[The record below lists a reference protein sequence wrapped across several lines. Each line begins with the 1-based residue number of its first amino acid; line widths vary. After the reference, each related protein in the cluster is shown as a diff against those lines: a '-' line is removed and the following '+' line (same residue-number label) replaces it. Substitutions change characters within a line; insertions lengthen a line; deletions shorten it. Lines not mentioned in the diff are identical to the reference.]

1 MIFKQPF
8 NLKAAFTFQVSNVA
22 HVIWM
27 KANKNTA
34 KLTATAI
41 LAALVVMLDYA
52 GLKIPFPWM
61 PLLKFDITGV
71 PIALVTLLFGVV
83 SGALTSIIAFL
94 SIVVRS
100 GNYVG
105 AYMKAI
111 AEFSTVIGFGTI
123 KYLPERFKRVV
134 PIVIAIIL
142 RVLFMTVA
150 NMYVM
155 PYVYMIPW
163 EATLSMLPMI
173 GVFNALQGLI
183 TTGLGVIIY
192 ERLKVILY

>member
-1 MIFKQPF
+1 
-8 NLKAAFTFQVSNVA
+8 
-22 HVIWM
+22 M
-27 KANKNTA
+27 KSNKNTV

-71 PIALVTLLFGVV
+71 PIAIATLLFGVA
-83 SGALTSIIAFL
+83 SGGLTSIIAFL

-111 AEFSTVIGFGTI
+111 AEFSTVIGFGTV
-123 KYLPERFKRVV
+123 KYLPDRFKRVG
-134 PIVIAIIL
+134 PIVVAIIL
-142 RVLFMTVA
+142 RILFMTVA

-155 PYVYMIPW
+155 PNVYMIPW

-183 TTGLGVIIY
+183 TTGLGVIIHK
-192 ERLKVILY
+192 RLKFIIN

>member
-1 MIFKQPF
+1 
-8 NLKAAFTFQVSNVA
+8 
-22 HVIWM
+22 M
-27 KANKNTA
+27 KANKITV
-34 KLTATAI
+34 KLTTTAI

-52 GLKIPFPWM
+52 GLKIPFLWM

-71 PIALVTLLFGVV
+71 PITIATLLFGVA
-83 SGALTSIIAFL
+83 SGGLTSIIAFL

-111 AEFSTVIGFGTI
+111 AEFSTVIGFGAT
-123 KYLPERFKRVV
+123 KYLPERFKRVG
-134 PIVIAIIL
+134 PIIIAIIL

-155 PYVYMIPW
+155 PNVYMIPW

-192 ERLKVILY
+192 ERLKVIIN